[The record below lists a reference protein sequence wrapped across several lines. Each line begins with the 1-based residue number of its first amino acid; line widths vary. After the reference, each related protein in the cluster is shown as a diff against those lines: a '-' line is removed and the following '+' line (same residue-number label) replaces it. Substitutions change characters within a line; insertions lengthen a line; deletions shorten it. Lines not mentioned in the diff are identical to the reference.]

1 MFDLSKLCDH
11 LKFFRI
17 AAQIIFRNKLR
28 QGSVLNFNSSN
39 KDHTQLNFIEVNL
52 SRFLKIRRGYVNKC
66 SSFVLTANSQHVN
79 GGFVQ
84 LDEDTVV
91 DLPQPEE
98 LESLLHL
105 RGNLVDTTN
114 TDDEGVLVLSLDME
128 STLLLGLTDKADILA
143 LNL

>member
-1 MFDLSKLCDH
+1 M
-11 LKFFRI
+11 
-17 AAQIIFRNKLR
+17 Q
-28 QGSVLNFNSSN
+28 
-39 KDHTQLNFIEVNL
+39 
-52 SRFLKIRRGYVNKC
+52 RRSFVNK
-66 SSFVLTANSQHVN
+66 VLTANSQHVN

-91 DLPQPEE
+91 DLPQPKE

-105 RGNLVDTTN
+105 GGDLVDTTN

-128 STLLLGLTDKADILA
+128 STLFLGLTDKADILA